1 MDAKRWRRAN
11 VLAVDDQPS
20 NLIAMDAVLSAEF
33 DVIRA
38 SSGEQALS
46 ILQSRGDIDVILMD
60 VQMPGMD
67 GFETSA
73 RIKQLPECR
82 DIPIVFVTAVYN
94 EDPFIKQGYRAGAV
108 DYFSKPFDP
117 EILRLKVGIYA
128 SFHQQADLLKA
139 WARQVEE
146 SEELLGAGR
155 RISSELEQLRVGAI
169 VTDAAGRVRHVSA
182 EAVDPKLLG
191 WWDADG
197 RLLENSTP
205 ITHALTQ
212 GKTAHE
218 TCEVRGADG
227 SARTMLCTATPL
239 RERDGTLAGA
249 VLIVRD
255 ATESR
260 RMEHEL
266 EQCIRRLVSAGA
278 PVQDQ
283 ASRGAEQSMNKRHDF
298 LE

>member
-20 NLIAMDAVLSAEF
+20 NLITLDAVLSAEF

-60 VQMPGMD
+60 AQMPGMD
-67 GFETSA
+67 GFETSE

-94 EDPFIKQGYRAGAV
+94 EDPFIKQGYKSGAV

-139 WARQVEE
+139 WARQAEE
-146 SEELLGAGR
+146 SEELLRAGR
-155 RISSELEQLRVGAI
+155 RFSAELEQLRVGAI
-169 VTDAAGRVRHVSA
+169 VTDVAGRVRHVSA
-182 EAVDPKLLG
+182 DAIDPRLLG

-197 RLLENSTP
+197 CLSEGRSSS
-205 ITHALTQ
+205 IARALTQ
-212 GKTAHE
+212 GETAHE
-218 TCEVRGADG
+218 TCEVQGADG
-227 SARTMLCTATPL
+227 SARTLLCTATPL
-239 RERDGTLAGA
+239 HERDGTLAGA

-255 ATESR
+255 VTESKL
-260 RMEHEL
+260 MEHEL
-266 EQCIRRLVSAGA
+266 ERCIGRLVSAGA
-278 PVQDQ
+278 PVRSSVD
-283 ASRGAEQSMNKRHDF
+283 R
-298 LE
+298 